1 MKPVLKFVIPLILLA
16 VLAAA
21 CTSTQTPSAP
31 AASPTSVSTPT
42 PTQPPLAININ
53 GVGITLDEYQ
63 QELLRLQD
71 AQTAL
76 GTTSTPDEQKQ
87 KVVDDFTDQLLLA
100 QGAAQAGFTVDDA
113 TLQQRLDQ
121 LAAKMGGQ
129 DQLTAWETTNHYTDA
144 TFKDALRRSIAVAW
158 QRDQI
163 INSVP
168 TTADQ
173 VHARQILVQT
183 QETANELLAQLKA
196 GADFATLA
204 LTYDPVTGGDLG
216 WFPQGYLTQP
226 EVEAAAFAL
235 QPGQFSDVIK
245 SAIGYH
251 IIYVIERDPQH
262 QLTPDARRVLQE
274 KKLTEWLDAAKAAS
288 QVTTNIP

>member
-1 MKPVLKFVIPLILLA
+1 MKPTKIIFLPLLILLF
-16 VLAAA
+16 LAASCNSA
-21 CTSTQTPSAP
+21 RTPAM
-31 AASPTSVSTPT
+31 PTVQPTPEFTPT
-42 PTQPPLAININ
+42 ATLPPMALSIN
-53 GVGITLDEYQ
+53 GMGVSVEEYQ
-63 QELLRLQD
+63 QELIRLQE
-71 AQTAL
+71 AQTQLAV
-76 GTTSTPDEQKQ
+76 TATPEEQKQ
-87 KVVDDFTDQLLLA
+87 KLLDEFTNQLLLA
-100 QGAAQAGFTVDDA
+100 QGAAQAGFRVDDA
-113 TLQQRLDQ
+113 TLQTRIDQ
-121 LAAKMGGQ
+121 LASQMGGQ
-129 DQLTAWETTNHYTDA
+129 DKLTAWEAVNHYTAD
-144 TFKDALRRSIAVAW
+144 TFREAIRRSVAVAW

-168 TTADQ
+168 ATADQ

-183 QETANELLAQLKA
+183 EGTANELLTQVKA

-235 QPGQFSDVIK
+235 QPGQTSEIIK

-251 IIYVIERDPQH
+251 ILYVIERDAQH
-262 QLTPDARRVLQE
+262 ELTPDARRVLQE

-288 QVTTNIP
+288 QIVTNAP